1 MRIIIAL
8 ILFLLMG
15 FLSGII
21 ALIENKNEI
30 IKPILLGLIALI
42 YYIYLRI
49 LL

>member
-1 MRIIIAL
+1 MQIVIAL

-21 ALIENKNEI
+21 PLIKSKNEM